1 MDCPISDV
9 DGIVIGGHSDKGMLP
24 LTRLATRNSV
34 RAFRVCF
41 RRKIKSSFR
50 RY

>member
-24 LTRLATRNSV
+24 LTRLTQE
-34 RAFRVCF
+34 
-41 RRKIKSSFR
+41 IL
-50 RY
+50 